1 MQVLYFHQHF
11 STPKGST
18 GIRSYEMARRLVS
31 EGHEVTM
38 VCGSYGGG
46 NTGLNGVFSR
56 GRRQGFVDDIQVI
69 EFDLAYS
76 NADGFIKRA
85 LLFLLFALRSVGVAM
100 TRKYDVLF
108 ATTTPLTAGIPG
120 VFARWLRGKPF
131 VFEVRDLWPELPRE
145 MGVITNPVI
154 LWAMGVLEWV
164 SYRSAHRLIGLS
176 PGIVKGIQRCG
187 VPSERVAMVPNGC
200 DFSIFEGADGAWRP
214 DGVADEDL
222 LAIFTG
228 THGIA
233 NGLDS
238 VLDAAA
244 VLKKRQRDDIK
255 IALVGDGKTKSALQQ
270 RAASQG
276 LDNVIFHDPVNKSR
290 LAGLMAGA
298 DIGLQ
303 TLANVPAF
311 YFGTSPN
318 KFFDYISAGLPVLNN
333 YPGWLAGIIEE
344 SGCGFAVA
352 ADDAEA
358 FANALEQ
365 AADNRVQLVGMG
377 EAASKLAHQQFDR
390 NVFGHQFIEELRK
403 ATALPVA
410 ASAKRGL
417 DILGAGFGL
426 LLLAPII
433 AVLAFMVRRKHGAPI
448 CFRQK
453 RPGKGGKPFEMVK
466 FRTMTDERGKDG
478 ELLPDA
484 QRLTPFGQFLR
495 STSLDELPELWN
507 VLKGEMSLVGP
518 RPLLMEYLPLYS
530 ERQARRHD
538 LKPGITGWAQING
551 RNALSWEEKF
561 ELDVW
566 YVENRTLWLDI
577 KILFLTVWQVVKRD
591 GISHGEEATM
601 PRFEGAGERRASQ
614 ELSRED
620 S

>member
-1 MQVLYFHQHF
+1 
-11 STPKGST
+11 
-18 GIRSYEMARRLVS
+18 MAHRLVS

-46 NTGLNGVFSR
+46 NTGLNGAFSR
-56 GRRQGFVDDIQVI
+56 GRRQGFVDDIEVI

-76 NADGFIKRA
+76 NADSFIKRA
-85 LLFLLFALRSVGVAM
+85 LLFLLFALRSVGVAI
-100 TRKYDVLF
+100 THKYDVLF

-145 MGVITNPVI
+145 MGVITNPVV
-154 LWAMGVLEWV
+154 LWAMGGLEWI

-176 PGIVKGIQRCG
+176 PGIVKGILRCG
-187 VPSERVAMVPNGC
+187 VPPERVAMVPNGC

-270 RAASQG
+270 RVVSQE

-333 YPGWLAGIIEE
+333 YPGWLAGMIEE

-358 FANALEQ
+358 FADSLEQ
-365 AADNRVQLVGMG
+365 AADNREQLVGMG
-377 EAASKLAHQQFDR
+377 DAASKLAHQQFDR
-390 NVFGHQFIEELRK
+390 NVLGHQFIEELRK

-410 ASAKRGL
+410 APAKRGL

-433 AVLAFMVRRKHGAPI
+433 AVIAFIVRRKHGSPVL
-448 CFRQK
+448 FRQV
-453 RPGKGGKPFEMVK
+453 RPGKDDKAFEMVK
-466 FRTMTDERGKDG
+466 FRTMTNEHDSEGA
-478 ELLPDA
+478 LLPDD
-484 QRLTPFGQFLR
+484 QRLTRFGQFLR
-495 STSLDELPELWN
+495 SSSLDELPELWN

-518 RPLLMEYLPLYS
+518 RPLLMDYLPLYN
-530 ERQARRHD
+530 ERQAKRH
-538 LKPGITGWAQING
+538 LVRPGVTGWAQING
-551 RNALSWEEKF
+551 RNALSWDEKF

-566 YVENRTLWLDI
+566 YVENRTIWLDI
-577 KILFLTVWQVVKRD
+577 KILFLTVWKVFRRD
-591 GISHGEEATM
+591 DISHGEEATM
-601 PRFEGAGERRASQ
+601 PRFEGSSEYRDPKVVIK
-614 ELSRED
+614 EET
-620 S
+620 

>member
-1 MQVLYFHQHF
+1 
-11 STPKGST
+11 
-18 GIRSYEMARRLVS
+18 
-31 EGHEVTM
+31 
-38 VCGSYGGG
+38 
-46 NTGLNGVFSR
+46 
-56 GRRQGFVDDIQVI
+56 
-69 EFDLAYS
+69 
-76 NADGFIKRA
+76 
-85 LLFLLFALRSVGVAM
+85 
-100 TRKYDVLF
+100 
-108 ATTTPLTAGIPG
+108 
-120 VFARWLRGKPF
+120 
-131 VFEVRDLWPELPRE
+131 
-145 MGVITNPVI
+145 
-154 LWAMGVLEWV
+154 
-164 SYRSAHRLIGLS
+164 
-176 PGIVKGIQRCG
+176 
-187 VPSERVAMVPNGC
+187 MVPNGC

>member
-1 MQVLYFHQHF
+1 MKILYFHQHF

-31 EGHEVTM
+31 SGHDVTM

-46 NTGLNGVFSR
+46 NTGLSGSFTR
-56 GRRQGFVDDIQVI
+56 GRRDGEVDGISVV

-100 TRKYDVLF
+100 THKYDVLF

-120 VFARWLRGKPF
+120 IFARWLRGKPF

-145 MGVITNPVI
+145 MGVITNPVV

-164 SYRSAHRLIGLS
+164 SYRSAHRVVGLS
-176 PGIVKGIQRCG
+176 PGIVQGVERCG
-187 VPSERVAMVPNGC
+187 VPSNRIALVPNGC
-200 DFSIFEGADGAWRP
+200 DFSIFEKEVEVWRP
-214 DGVADEDL
+214 EGVDKDDL
-222 LAIFTG
+222 LAVFTG
-228 THGIA
+228 THGMA

-238 VLDAAA
+238 VLDAAKL
-244 VLKKRQRDDIK
+244 LKERGRTDIK
-255 IALVGDGKTKSALQQ
+255 VALVGDGKLKPRLLNRARGQQ
-270 RAASQG
+270 
-276 LDNVIFHDPVNKSR
+276 LDNVIFHDPVNKQR
-290 LAGLMAGA
+290 LAGLMKAA
-298 DIGLQ
+298 DLGIQ
-303 TLANVPAF
+303 SLANVPAF

-333 YPGWLAGIIEE
+333 YPGWLAGMIKDN
-344 SGCGFAVA
+344 GCGFAVEPDSPEQF
-352 ADDAEA
+352 AD
-358 FANALEQ
+358 ALE
-365 AADNRVQLVGMG
+365 A
-377 EAASKLAHQQFDR
+377 AASNRGDLKLMGKAATQLAHREFDR
-390 NVFGHQFIEELRK
+390 DSLGAKFIEVLAETASLPI
-403 ATALPVA
+403 ATPM
-410 ASAKRGL
+410 KRAMDL
-417 DILGAGFGL
+417 LGAAAGLFILAPVIL
-426 LLLAPII
+426 LLGFL
-433 AVLAFMVRRKHGAPI
+433 VRRKHGAPVY
-448 CFRQK
+448 FRQE
-453 RPGKGGKPFEMVK
+453 RPGKDGKSFEMIK
-466 FRTMTDERGKDG
+466 FRTMTDERDENGD
-478 ELLPDA
+478 LLPDA
-484 QRLTPFGQFLR
+484 QRLTSFGQFLR

-507 VLKGEMSLVGP
+507 VLKGDMSLVGP

-530 ERQARRHD
+530 ERQARRHAVR
-538 LKPGITGWAQING
+538 PGVTGWAQING